1 MLRESGRGGATGDAL
16 DSRSSEALPLAGSS
30 PAPGIP
36 AGSKRCPEC
45 GETKPFSE
53 YANRAKRQDR
63 ELGLFVPK
71 AYCRPCEN
79 KKTAEWQGANRAK
92 VNAAA
97 RRNYRRRMDDPEY
110 RRAQQEYWRESKR
123 LEARA
128 DPDYKAR
135 RAEASRRYRA
145 RLRADP
151 ERYAA
156 HLEARRLAE
165 KLRRERQGKRTRG
178 GERDLPNSG
187 TELPAAPLRE
197 WLERRAES
205 PSEIAQLSGLS
216 NRAVYRV
223 RKVNKVVR
231 LPTADAILT
240 GLGAHLM
247 DVYPDLYE

>member
-1 MLRESGRGGATGDAL
+1 M
-16 DSRSSEALPLAGSS
+16 
-30 PAPGIP
+30 
-36 AGSKRCPEC
+36 
-45 GETKPFSE
+45 
-53 YANRAKRQDR
+53 
-63 ELGLFVPK
+63 PK
-71 AYCRPCEN
+71 AYCRPCGN
-79 KKTAEWQGANRAK
+79 KKAAEWQGANRAK
-92 VNAAA
+92 VNATA
-97 RRNYRRRMDDPEY
+97 RRNYRKRMTDPEY

-135 RAEASRRYRA
+135 RVEASRRYRA

-178 GERDLPNSG
+178 GERDLPSSG